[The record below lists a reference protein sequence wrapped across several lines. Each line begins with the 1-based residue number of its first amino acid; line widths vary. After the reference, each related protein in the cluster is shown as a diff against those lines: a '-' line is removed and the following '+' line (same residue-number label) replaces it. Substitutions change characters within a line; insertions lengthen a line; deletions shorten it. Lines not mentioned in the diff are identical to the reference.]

1 MAPLD
6 SEIDA
11 LYQKPLD
18 QFTAARNTLAK
29 TLAGADAARVR
40 KLPKPTVV
48 PWTVNQ
54 LYWRARPVFDRLR
67 TAGERLRAAQ
77 IAALKGRAADVRDA
91 SDAQRKEI
99 AAAYVPARRAARVDP
114 MITLRAE

>member
-18 QFTAARNTLAK
+18 EFTAARNTLAK

-54 LYWRARPVFDRLR
+54 L
-67 TAGERLRAAQ
+67 
-77 IAALKGRAADVRDA
+77 
-91 SDAQRKEI
+91 
-99 AAAYVPARRAARVDP
+99 
-114 MITLRAE
+114 